1 MTAAINSNVL
11 KFGAQHVQARNRL
24 LYVQSDGKGKLSSSI
39 YRPETGHKYV
49 DRILGK
55 ISSLSYSA
63 GTYRISPYIMA
74 RMIHPEA
81 KTMSIINHKWTVV
94 FHIEQSNVIVDR
106 IIPSSL
112 III

>member
-1 MTAAINSNVL
+1 MQKYNVI
-11 KFGAQHVQARNRL
+11 VS
-24 LYVQSDGKGKLSSSI
+24 SDAPTDLDEIADYIASI
-39 YRPETGHKYV
+39 YRPDTGHKYV
-49 DRILGK
+49 DRILGQ

-63 GTYRISPYIMA
+63 GAYRISPYIMA

-81 KTMSIINHKWTVV
+81 KTMNIINHKWTVV
-94 FHIEQSNVIVDR
+94 FHIERSNVIVDR

>member
-1 MTAAINSNVL
+1 MQKYDVIVS
-11 KFGAQHVQARNRL
+11 
-24 LYVQSDGKGKLSSSI
+24 SDATTDLDEIADYIASI

-112 III
+112 IIIGCN

>member
-1 MTAAINSNVL
+1 MQKYNVI
-11 KFGAQHVQARNRL
+11 VS
-24 LYVQSDGKGKLSSSI
+24 SDATTDLDEIADYIASI

-81 KTMSIINHKWTVV
+81 KTMNIINHQWTLV

>member
-1 MTAAINSNVL
+1 MQKYNVI
-11 KFGAQHVQARNRL
+11 VS
-24 LYVQSDGKGKLSSSI
+24 SDATTDLDEIADYIASI

-81 KTMSIINHKWTVV
+81 KTMNIINHKWTLV

>member
-1 MTAAINSNVL
+1 MQKYDVIVS
-11 KFGAQHVQARNRL
+11 
-24 LYVQSDGKGKLSSSI
+24 SDATTDLDEIADYIASI

>member
-1 MTAAINSNVL
+1 MQKYNVI
-11 KFGAQHVQARNRL
+11 VS
-24 LYVQSDGKGKLSSSI
+24 SDATTDLDEIADYIASI